1 MSQIE
6 LLDFIPSVMSAI
18 AAVAAAI
25 AAIVA
30 LRVSRKANALTEKS
44 ILAAHHHA
52 AALEL
57 SNSIDSISK
66 STRDLS
72 RISYDLWSDWSRE
85 IESKDDRSKGG
96 QDPRPLRHVLTNGSK
111 MLVNHGASKRKWFKH
126 AQRSMFSII
135 RDGVGSLSE
144 AEYNLLLK
152 KADGTY
158 GDFESTFGSPAANEK
173 IAESEAFR
181 WVCHQLA
188 KRVTPDSWCE
198 VWSEAWLSDGWLNR
212 YRAEFSKARTILK
225 QTFSSLKLE
234 KNKIEHSVL
243 PLSSNPA
250 LHEKYE
256 RVLTELEILL
266 EDCNLDSMEAYQD
279 WSHDEDVSQLVL
291 YSMGMAY
298 LTLKILDSIS
308 SGNAI
313 PDDF

>member
-18 AAVAAAI
+18 AAIAAAI
-25 AAIVA
+25 AAVVA
-30 LRVSRKANALTEKS
+30 LTVSRKANTLSEKS

-57 SNSIDSISK
+57 SNSIDNISK
-66 STRDLS
+66 STTDLS

-96 QDPRPLRHVLTNGSK
+96 QNPRPLRHVLTNGSK
-111 MLVNHGASKRKWFKH
+111 MLANHGALKGKWTRH
-126 AQRSMFSII
+126 VQHSMFSAV
-135 RDGVGSLSE
+135 RDGMGSLNE
-144 AEYNLLLK
+144 AEYDALLK
-152 KADGTY
+152 KADDTY
-158 GDFESTFGSPAANEK
+158 SDFESTFGSPAANKK
-173 IAESEAFR
+173 ITESNAFR
-181 WVCHQLA
+181 WVSYQLT
-188 KRVTPDSWCE
+188 KRVNPNSWRE
-198 VWSEAWLSDGWLNR
+198 VWSAAWLGDGWLNR
-212 YRAEFSKARTILK
+212 YRVEFSNARPILE
-225 QTFSSLKLE
+225 QALSSLRRE

-256 RVLTELEILL
+256 RVLAELEFLL
-266 EDCNLDSMEAYQD
+266 EDCDLDSMEAYRD
-279 WSHDEDVSQLVL
+279 CKYDEDINHLVL

>member
-1 MSQIE
+1 M
-6 LLDFIPSVMSAI
+6 
-18 AAVAAAI
+18 
-25 AAIVA
+25 
-30 LRVSRKANALTEKS
+30 
-44 ILAAHHHA
+44 LA
-52 AALEL
+52 
-57 SNSIDSISK
+57 
-66 STRDLS
+66 
-72 RISYDLWSDWSRE
+72 
-85 IESKDDRSKGG
+85 
-96 QDPRPLRHVLTNGSK
+96 
-111 MLVNHGASKRKWFKH
+111 NHGASKRKWFKH
-126 AQRSMFSII
+126 AQHSMFSIV
-135 RDGVGSLSE
+135 RDGLGSLSE

-158 GDFESTFGSPAANEK
+158 GDFENTFGSPAADKK

-181 WVCHQLA
+181 WVSYQLA

-198 VWSEAWLSDGWLNR
+198 VWREAWLGDGWLNR
-212 YRAEFSKARTILK
+212 YRAEFSKARPILE
-225 QTFSSLKLE
+225 QTLSSLKLE

-266 EDCNLDSMEAYQD
+266 EDCNLDSMEAYRD